1 MKTADVFV
9 NIPVKSIARAYTYR
23 VPQELQQIKA
33 GWRVFVPFGSRKV
46 EGFVVETHELAEA
59 PEKIKLKD
67 IIAAV
72 DEECWFSPQMI
83 EIVPVGAMVVTV
95 TTMPMT
101 RRITL

>member
-23 VPQELQQIKA
+23 VPQELQQIEA

-59 PEKIKLKD
+59 PEMIKL
-67 IIAAV
+67 
-72 DEECWFSPQMI
+72 
-83 EIVPVGAMVVTV
+83 
-95 TTMPMT
+95 
-101 RRITL
+101 